1 MPQYSLR
8 FPGIF
13 ILFAA
18 FCSSL
23 ALNAQSPVREMR
35 VQLAAGFS
43 PVQGRLIT
51 AGDTII
57 FMDNDQPQSSFFASR
72 SQIEQISAGE
82 GESVTIQFK
91 QPIRDREGERMRVEF
106 RVSPEDRDTL
116 KTWFGQAGSGSA
128 TAANSAPPAQSGE
141 FPTYSARRDKLI
153 GGDNGRLVV
162 KSDRLA
168 FEAGSPDASR
178 EWLFTDIR
186 EFKQTGPYRL
196 EIQPFSGDKYSLRL
210 LGGGGMAREDFQ
222 RIADRIA
229 RARSK
234 R

>member
-1 MPQYSLR
+1 MPRYSSR
-8 FPGIF
+8 FRGTLVVLGGLCIS
-13 ILFAA
+13 I
-18 FCSSL
+18 
-23 ALNAQSPVREMR
+23 ALDAQSPVKEMR
-35 VQLAAGFS
+35 AQLASGFS
-43 PVQGRLIT
+43 TIQGRLII

-57 FMDNDQPQSSFFASR
+57 FMDDAQPQSSFFASR
-72 SQIEQISAGE
+72 TQIEKVSADE
-82 GESVTIQFK
+82 GESVIIQFK
-91 QPIRDREGERMRVEF
+91 QPIRDRGGEQMRAEF

-116 KTWFGQAGSGSA
+116 RTWFSRGASVSA
-128 TAANSAPPAQSGE
+128 TADRKTSAQSGE
-141 FPTYSARRDKLI
+141 FPTYSARRDKFI

-186 EFKQTGPYRL
+186 EFKQKGPYRL
-196 EIQPFSGDKYSLRL
+196 EIQPFSGDTYSLEL

-222 RIADRIA
+222 RIADSIA

>member
-1 MPQYSLR
+1 MPRYSLHFR
-8 FPGIF
+8 GA
-13 ILFAA
+13 LVLLAA
-18 FCSSL
+18 LCISL

-35 VQLAAGFS
+35 VQLATGFR

-57 FMDNDQPQSSFFASR
+57 FMDDAQPQSSFFASR
-72 SQIEQISAGE
+72 AQVGQVSAGE
-82 GESVTIQFK
+82 GELVIIQFK
-91 QPIRDREGERMRVEF
+91 QPIRDREGERMRLEF

-116 KTWFGQAGSGSA
+116 RTWFSQAASESA
-128 TAANSAPPAQSGE
+128 TADRRTAAQSGE
-141 FPTYSARRDKLI
+141 FPTYSARRDKFI
-153 GGDNGRLVV
+153 GGNNGRLVV

-168 FEAGSPDASR
+168 FEADSPNASR
-178 EWLFTDIR
+178 EWLFSDIR
-186 EFKQTGPYRL
+186 ELKQEGPYRL
-196 EIQPFSGDKYSLRL
+196 EIQPFSGDKYSLEL

-222 RIADRIA
+222 RIADSIA